1 MDGTS
6 VDEEVAAAL
15 TAVEAVSA
23 LSGLAG
29 VWDAHTPEYF
39 PQSLQEAGFP
49 EAEGRAK
56 KQCTFR
62 LYESRLKLSPV
73 RNSAPKI
80 TPLAAW
86 NSLQGTAQGCPF
98 PPREDTDIYI
108 LFLVITKF

>member
-62 LYESRLKLSPV
+62 LYESHLKLSPV